1 MIRTET
7 TIDCLPVFTIAN
19 AERIRTDKGY
29 AEQTAVR
36 LLEYL
41 LDIENYLG
49 TARIY
54 VP

>member
-1 MIRTET
+1 VLDTET
-7 TIDCLPVFTIAN
+7 TIACLPVLTLAN
-19 AERIRTDKGY
+19 AERIRTDKRY

-41 LDIENYLG
+41 LDIENYRG